1 MTMEALF
8 AQGVSPCL
16 WTRPYWPG
24 KSRRHGLTLL
34 ADPAA
39 DPTDPPAD
47 APVGSLLVRVSTFPV
62 AADSPA
68 RALSLANSAL
78 VLDSLGAHRFDPET
92 ERVFFGGVWHPA
104 SPRWIRVATNPSP
117 EIGALDTY
125 AEIMAERRKGAVP
138 VLIHKLRRI

>member
-1 MTMEALF
+1 MALDTF
-8 AQGVSPCL
+8 FSQGLSPCL
-16 WTRPYWPG
+16 WTRPYWSG
-24 KSRRHGLTLL
+24 TSKRHGLTLL
-34 ADPAA
+34 TDPALE
-39 DPTDPPAD
+39 PTVPPLG
-47 APVGSLLVRVSTFPV
+47 APVGSLLVRVSTFPI

-68 RALSLANSAL
+68 HALSLANSAL
-78 VLDSLGAHRFDPET
+78 VLETLGARVFDLET